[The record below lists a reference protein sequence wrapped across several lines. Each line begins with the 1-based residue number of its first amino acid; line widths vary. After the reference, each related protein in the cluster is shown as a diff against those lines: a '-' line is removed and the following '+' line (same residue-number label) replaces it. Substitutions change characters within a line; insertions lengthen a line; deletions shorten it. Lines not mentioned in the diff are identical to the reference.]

1 METAPK
7 GAESVE
13 VARTVDGYV
22 SPPRI
27 LLRFGEEGVAI
38 AYWDWYY
45 AEGGHGYRDG
55 FAWIEPYSVEPL
67 NLHYSAEPDGWMS
80 LPNTQASLKSEAT
93 RTAPGDGS
101 QHDTNKLD
109 EAKEIIRESL
119 EVLDMMSGQLFPQT
133 ADFFE
138 EFGLKDRAERIRTL
152 MEPREDDLQARAR
165 SFLKENGE

>member
-1 METAPK
+1 
-7 GAESVE
+7 

-55 FAWIEPYSVEPL
+55 FAWIEPYSGEPL

-80 LPNTQASLKSEAT
+80 LPSTQAGLKSVEDAT
-93 RTAPGDGS
+93 RTAPPDGS

-109 EAKEIIRESL
+109 EAKEIIRSL
-119 EVLDMMSGQLFPQT
+119 LPAALSGVLG
-133 ADFFE
+133 
-138 EFGLKDRAERIRTL
+138 EFG
-152 MEPREDDLQARAR
+152 EDDNDAFDMDESARTAYNDPRLARAR
-165 SFLKENGE
+165 SFLKENRNG